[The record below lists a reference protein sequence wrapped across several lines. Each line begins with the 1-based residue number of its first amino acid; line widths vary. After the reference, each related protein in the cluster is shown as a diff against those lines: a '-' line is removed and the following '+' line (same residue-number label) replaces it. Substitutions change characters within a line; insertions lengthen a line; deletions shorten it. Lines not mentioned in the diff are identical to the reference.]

1 MNITLIGG
9 SGFVGTRLLGLLGE
23 QPEKYTLRNIDK
35 RQSHFFPHVTQLAD
49 VRDAEALREK
59 IAGSDVVVLLAA
71 EHRDDVSPVSLY
83 YDVNVGGM
91 KNVLEAM
98 LATGVRR
105 LVFTSS
111 VAVYGLNKENP
122 DETHPADPFN
132 HYGKSK
138 WQAEEVLQ
146 QWHAEHPDF
155 NIGILRPTV
164 IFGERNRGNVFNL
177 LRQISSGRFLMIG
190 GGRNRKS
197 MAYVGNIVSFIRFL
211 IDEKTEGYNVYNYVD
226 KPDFTMNELVF
237 HVSEVLGKHIPT
249 THVPYWLGMLRSAG
263 RHNPQETDDKFRTG
277 EKILCHHPV
286 RRPQGPRLG
295 IQRPLHARSG
305 PRTHAAFRIH
315 RTAQGRHHL
324 QIGVNAPVMQIT
336 QAQFRCSS
344 AKVSQ
349 VPDDTLPDFA
359 FIGRS
364 NVGKSSLINMLTAHG
379 GLAKVSGTPGKTQLI
394 NHFRINDRWYLV
406 DLPGYGYARTS
417 KAVRG
422 GFEKLITDYVLRC
435 ERLHFLFVLV
445 DARLE
450 PQAIDLRFIR
460 MLGENGVPFGIVFTK
475 TDKLSKAQTERSLAR
490 YRATL
495 SEEWEELPPMF
506 VTSSARGTGRDAIL
520 DFIGRCL
527 TEC

>member
-9 SGFVGTRLLGLLGE
+9 SGFVGTRLLALLGE

-49 VRDAEALREK
+49 VRDAKALREK

-249 THVPYWLGMLRSAG
+249 THFPYWLGMLGGKCFDLLAAITRKKLTISSV
-263 RHNPQETDDKFRTG
+263 RVKKFCAT
-277 EKILCHHPV
+277 
-286 RRPQGPRLG
+286 
-295 IQRPLHARSG
+295 
-305 PRTHAAFRIH
+305 
-315 RTAQGRHHL
+315 
-324 QIGVNAPVMQIT
+324 T
-336 QAQFRCSS
+336 QF
-344 AKVSQ
+344 
-349 VPDDTLPDFA
+349 
-359 FIGRS
+359 
-364 NVGKSSLINMLTAHG
+364 
-379 GLAKVSGTPGKTQLI
+379 
-394 NHFRINDRWYLV
+394 
-406 DLPGYGYARTS
+406 
-417 KAVRG
+417 
-422 GFEKLITDYVLRC
+422 
-435 ERLHFLFVLV
+435 
-445 DARLE
+445 DARKAHASGFSAPYTLGQGLE
-450 PQAIDLRFIR
+450 RTLRFEFI
-460 MLGENGVPFGIVFTK
+460 EPPKDDITFK
-475 TDKLSKAQTERSLAR
+475 
-490 YRATL
+490 
-495 SEEWEELPPMF
+495 SE
-506 VTSSARGTGRDAIL
+506 
-520 DFIGRCL
+520 
-527 TEC
+527 